1 MVSESTAQVSFPI
14 CLESVA
20 SKEKGSSDFGKKSE
34 LSPASFSFPFEG
46 GREEHCEVLVSGT
59 KEGNGFALV
68 RKCGLDDSYAVWFEH
83 GLYVMQNGGAH
94 VTVRTN
100 GKGKLPCA
108 RLAL

>member
-1 MVSESTAQVSFPI
+1 MVGESATQVSFPI
-14 CLESVA
+14 GLESVA
-20 SKEKGSSDFGKKSE
+20 GKEKGPADFRKKSE

-46 GREEHCEVLVSGT
+46 GREEHGEILMSGT

-83 GLYVMQNGGAH
+83 GQYVMQNGGAH
-94 VTVRTN
+94 VTVRAN

-108 RLAL
+108 RFAL